1 MTMSMVAVALGSIL
15 SLLAASSAAGGAARG
30 HEADQSVEY
39 TVGLMDARTQTVH
52 MTMRLTGV
60 NGAANGDALDIC
72 LPVWRPGRYTVLE
85 PASSIRW
92 LSASTAD
99 GTPLVC
105 EKTDKA
111 TWRIQ
116 TLGAAEVR
124 VDYVLYANSIGDR
137 TRHVDESHAFL
148 SPATVFVYAPE
159 FRALPANVK
168 LELPVG
174 WSVSCGLPSIK
185 GDPTML
191 YAVDYDRLVD
201 SPIEAGIHDVFTFE
215 VEDTPHEIV
224 VWWGDGPGG
233 ERKAQAGK
241 MYTSER
247 LTTDFAKIV
256 AEQKK
261 LFGDLPYDRYVFM
274 IHVYPGG
281 GGGTEHWNST
291 IMQCTPTVFQSEDS
305 YRRFLG
311 LVSHEFFHTW
321 NVKRL
326 RPAGL
331 RPYDYQ
337 HENYTDLLW
346 IAEGTT
352 SYYQGVMLV
361 RAGLST
367 PDSELDGLT
376 AGING
381 PRDRPG
387 TGVQSVE
394 ESSFDSWIKFNRPS
408 PDDVNSRVSFYDRGS
423 MASFLLDLEVRERS
437 AGAASLDD
445 LMRDLYERFPET
457 GRGYTRRDVIDS
469 ANRLARSDFTEFFD
483 RYISGLQPYPFA
495 SKVGVLG
502 LELVDA
508 KKGKRE
514 DAAYAGINFDSSDPP
529 TVSAVL
535 SDGPAYAAGLIAG
548 DTVMAANGLRL
559 RSGVWD
565 KLLKSLAPGDQVKLT
580 VFRYDALREIEFALG
595 SKSSE
600 RPKLRRVSEPTQA
613 QRSAYQNWLGQP
625 WPAAVP
631 AQDDSRAILAPGD
644 IGEH

>member
-1 MTMSMVAVALGSIL
+1 MTMSMVAVVFGSIL
-15 SLLAASSAAGGAARG
+15 TLLAARSDAGEIARG
-30 HEADQSVEY
+30 LGSDRSVEY
-39 TVGLMDARTQTVH
+39 TVGLADARTQTVH
-52 MTMRLTGV
+52 MTMLLKGV
-60 NGAANGDALDIC
+60 GGGVGGGTLDVC

-99 GTPLVC
+99 GTPLMC

-111 TWRIQ
+111 TWSIQ

-159 FRALPANVK
+159 FRSLPATVK
-168 LELPVG
+168 LELPAG
-174 WSVSCGLPSIK
+174 WSVSCGLPSIN
-185 GDPTML
+185 GDPTTL
-191 YAVDYDRLVD
+191 HAVDYDRLVD

-215 VEDTPHEIV
+215 VEGTPHEIV
-224 VWWGDGPGG
+224 VWWGDGPDGV
-233 ERKAQAGK
+233 RKSQAGK
-241 MYTSER
+241 MYTAER

-261 LFGDLPYDRYVFM
+261 IFGDIPYDRYVFM
-274 IHVYPGG
+274 IHAYPGG

-305 YRRFLG
+305 YHRFLS

-337 HENYTDLLW
+337 RENYTDLLW

-352 SYYQGVMLV
+352 EYFESVTLA
-361 RAGLST
+361 RSGLFT
-367 PDSELDGLT
+367 PDEVLDIFS
-376 AGING
+376 AGINS

-387 TGVQSVE
+387 SQVQSVE
-394 ESSFDSWIKFNRPS
+394 ESSFDSWIKFGKPS
-408 PDDVNSRVSFYDRGS
+408 SDGVNSHVSFYDKGS
-423 MASFLLDLEVRERS
+423 MASFLLDLEIRERS
-437 AGAASLDD
+437 AGRASLDD
-445 LMRDLYERFPET
+445 LMRDLYTRFPET
-457 GRGYTRRDVIDS
+457 GQGYTRGDVIDS
-469 ANRLARSDFTEFFD
+469 AGRLSGSDFTEFFD
-483 RYISGLQPYPFA
+483 RYISGLEPYPFA
-495 SKVGVLG
+495 SKVAALG

-514 DAAYAGINFDSSDPP
+514 DAVYAGINFDSADPP
-529 TVSAVL
+529 NVSAVL

-548 DTVMAANGLRL
+548 DTVIAANGLRL
-559 RSGVWD
+559 RAGVWE
-565 KLLKSLAPGDQVKLT
+565 KLLKSLTPGDQVKLT
-580 VFRYDALREIEFALG
+580 VFRYDALREIDFALG
-595 SKSSE
+595 AKSSD
-600 RPKLRRVSEPTQA
+600 RPKLRRVGEPTEA
-613 QRSAYQNWLGQP
+613 QRAAYESWLGQP
-625 WPAAVP
+625 WPGSVP
-631 AQDDSRAILAPGD
+631 AGDDKKPDLGSTTGS
-644 IGEH
+644 EQ